1 MKRPTAT
8 KQGLTLVEVLL
19 ALVIL
24 SIGVTSMMIA
34 MSRCLGVVRTA
45 RNREV
50 ARALITRVDVENP
63 LEEADFEELVESG
76 TFEDREGYVW
86 YREIL
91 VVDEE
96 ERPGLFEVTTRIV
109 WSERGRDT
117 FEEITV
123 FKYAPNAESV
133 TRNI

>member
-1 MKRPTAT
+1 MPETRLDKPAAT
-8 KQGLTLVEVLL
+8 P
-19 ALVIL
+19 
-24 SIGVTSMMIA
+24 
-34 MSRCLGVVRTA
+34 
-45 RNREV
+45 EV